1 MSKLELLTYDNL
13 LGEDDSL
20 FKNFDL
26 VDFFDSSEYKSKI
39 VNFNFLEPT
48 DYDEQKDF
56 FESGK
61 ISLKN
66 LLTLQYF
73 LYNLIMTSINSIN
86 GMTHIEATKLRRA
99 RVRTTVTF
107 LQIASSRSGR
117 ALLTKETGIS
127 SPKLFHW
134 AKRAELMKIRDL
146 GRDYSDL
153 LEAVGVESVSELK
166 RRNPESLHESM
177 SAINN
182 KQEIVDRM
190 PSLKELLNG

>member
-1 MSKLELLTYDNL
+1 
-13 LGEDDSL
+13 
-20 FKNFDL
+20 
-26 VDFFDSSEYKSKI
+26 
-39 VNFNFLEPT
+39 
-48 DYDEQKDF
+48 
-56 FESGK
+56 
-61 ISLKN
+61 
-66 LLTLQYF
+66 
-73 LYNLIMTSINSIN
+73 MTSIDSIN

-127 SPKLFHW
+127 SPKLLHW
-134 AKRAELMKIRDL
+134 AKRAELMNIRDL

-177 SAINN
+177 SAMNS
-182 KQEIVDRM
+182 KQEIVDRV
-190 PSLKELLNG
+190 PSLKRVAKWIDESKDIDIKVSS

>member
-1 MSKLELLTYDNL
+1 
-13 LGEDDSL
+13 
-20 FKNFDL
+20 
-26 VDFFDSSEYKSKI
+26 
-39 VNFNFLEPT
+39 
-48 DYDEQKDF
+48 
-56 FESGK
+56 
-61 ISLKN
+61 
-66 LLTLQYF
+66 
-73 LYNLIMTSINSIN
+73 MTSIDSIN

-127 SPKLFHW
+127 SPKLLHW

-146 GRDYSDL
+146 GCDYSDL

-177 SAINN
+177 SAMNS
-182 KQEIVDRM
+182 KKEIVVRM
-190 PSLKELLNG
+190 PSLKRVSKWIEESKDIEIKISS

>member
-1 MSKLELLTYDNL
+1 LIIVFSKYLLPII
-13 LGEDDSL
+13 S
-20 FKNFDL
+20 F
-26 VDFFDSSEYKSKI
+26 SKI
-39 VNFNFLEPT
+39 KQNI
-48 DYDEQKDF
+48 
-56 FESGK
+56 SAA
-61 ISLKN
+61 SLKE
-66 LLTLQYF
+66 
-73 LYNLIMTSINSIN
+73 IS
-86 GMTHIEATKLRRA
+86 
-99 RVRTTVTF
+99 
-107 LQIASSRSGR
+107 

-127 SPKLFHW
+127 SPKLLHW

-190 PSLKELLNG
+190 PSLKRVTKWIEESKDIDIKVSS

>member
-1 MSKLELLTYDNL
+1 
-13 LGEDDSL
+13 
-20 FKNFDL
+20 
-26 VDFFDSSEYKSKI
+26 
-39 VNFNFLEPT
+39 
-48 DYDEQKDF
+48 
-56 FESGK
+56 
-61 ISLKN
+61 
-66 LLTLQYF
+66 
-73 LYNLIMTSINSIN
+73 MTSINSIN

-127 SPKLFHW
+127 SPKLLHW
-134 AKRAELMKIRDL
+134 AKRAELMKIRAL

-190 PSLKELLNG
+190 PSLKRVTKWIEESKDIDIKVSS

>member
-1 MSKLELLTYDNL
+1 
-13 LGEDDSL
+13 
-20 FKNFDL
+20 
-26 VDFFDSSEYKSKI
+26 
-39 VNFNFLEPT
+39 
-48 DYDEQKDF
+48 
-56 FESGK
+56 
-61 ISLKN
+61 
-66 LLTLQYF
+66 
-73 LYNLIMTSINSIN
+73 MTSIDSIN
-86 GMTHIEATKLRRA
+86 GMTHTEATKLRRA

-127 SPKLFHW
+127 SPKLLHW

-177 SAINN
+177 SAMNS

-190 PSLKELLNG
+190 PSLKRVAKWIDESKDIDIKVSS